1 MLMQMQMQMRREGPT
16 NVLMLFDIAND
27 DILVC
32 CIHGLCLTF
41 GHGWDCLFVLLMV
54 YVSG

>member
-1 MLMQMQMQMRREGPT
+1 MLMQMHMHREGPT
-16 NVLMLFDIAND
+16 NVLTLFDIAND
-27 DILVC
+27 HILVC

-41 GHGWDCLFVLLMV
+41 GDGWDCLFVLLMV